1 MNFIKFPAMT
11 LGITMIALGVVG
23 CSSGDNGKAPPAKS
37 SAVEK
42 SPAPAK
48 IITPTDSPAP
58 ARVSTPTASTPLA
71 ASTAS
76 ANGADLY
83 KTKTCIACHGA
94 DAKTPIMSTYPKI
107 AGQNEQYVIAQM
119 NDIKSG
125 ARSNGQTAAMK
136 GIMHLVSD
144 AEIAAI
150 AEWLSGLDE

>member
-1 MNFIKFPAMT
+1 MRFYNFPAMT

-23 CSSGDNGKAPPAKS
+23 CSSGDSDKTTQAKF

-48 IITPTDSPAP
+48 T
-58 ARVSTPTASTPLA
+58 STPPAAIDPPVASI
-71 ASTAS
+71 SS

-94 DAKTPIMSTYPKI
+94 DGKTPIMPTYPKI

-125 ARSNGQTAAMK
+125 ARSSGQTAAMK
-136 GIMHLVSD
+136 GIMPLVSD
-144 AEIAAI
+144 EEIAAI
-150 AEWLSGLDE
+150 AKWLSGLE